1 MRKYGT
7 NSAETEITAI
17 REITQE
23 LILFAL
29 STSDFFS
36 HAAFQGGTCLRIVH
50 GLSRF
55 SEDMDFILKER
66 DTAFSWQQYLAL
78 IGTTLEQYGYNV
90 ELQDTSHADDTV
102 KKAFIKDDSIGKVLR
117 LAYANRQGLQ
127 RKIRIKLEIDS
138 NPPGGGEFESAF
150 IGFPAP
156 SSITVETLSTLFAGK
171 SHALLCRTYE
181 KGRDWYD
188 FLWYLGKKRR
198 SIIAV
203 SPQHSTRPA
212 RGKGEASPLTAP
224 GTSTR
229 WNGESARRTGSG
241 RRTMSPRLSRHR
253 NRASSPNG
261 ARAFSCP
268 RYSDCPKR
276 FFGILTVYSRGTALT
291 SASP

>member
-1 MRKYGT
+1 MNTGIIENRLKRYRT
-7 NSAETEITAI
+7 DSPETELTAI

-55 SEDMDFILKER
+55 SEDMDFIQKAP
-66 DTAFSWQQYLAL
+66 DTAFSWQQHLTL
-78 IGTTLEQYGYNV
+78 IGTTLEQYGYSV
-90 ELQDTSHADDTV
+90 ELQDKSHADETV

-117 LAYANRQGLQ
+117 LAYANRQGTQ

-156 SSITVETLSTLFAGK
+156 SSITVETLPTLFAGT
-171 SHALLCRTYE
+171 SHALLCRKYE

-188 FLWYLGKKRR
+188 FLWYLGNKTPINYRRLSAALGQTGPWAGNDITVDRTWYLDEMKRR
-198 SIIAV
+198 I
-203 SPQHSTRPA
+203 
-212 RGKGEASPLTAP
+212 GEMD
-224 GTSTR
+224 
-229 WNGESARRTGSG
+229 W
-241 RRTMSPRLSRHR
+241 
-253 NRASSPNG
+253 
-261 ARAFSCP
+261 ARAKDDVAPFIS
-268 RYSDCPKR
+268 RQEQGLLSKWSAD
-276 FFGILTVYSRGTALT
+276 FFLSALERL
-291 SASP
+291 P